1 MNFTMQNANGS
12 IEEPLA
18 LLAFR
23 QNQPYRTVVRLRID
37 FDEIS
42 LRFSQPALPDMI
54 LFLRSLSIRESNP
67 IWFTQANFPQ
77 SCVKML
83 VNPSGLSALFP
94 CLTKKF
100 ALWKLCDPA
109 HRKIFVFLVRKGAA
123 RLTPCKTDNPK
134 RRKFNKC
141 RAYGI
146 RLSNA

>member
-1 MNFTMQNANGS
+1 M
-12 IEEPLA
+12 IERHWKQRRFFKPPL
-18 LLAFR
+18 F
-23 QNQPYRTVVRLRID
+23 
-37 FDEIS
+37 
-42 LRFSQPALPDMI
+42 
-54 LFLRSLSIRESNP
+54 SLSIRESNT

-100 ALWKLCDPA
+100 ALWKLRDPA

-134 RRKFNKC
+134 RRKFNIC
-141 RAYGI
+141 RAYGV
-146 RLSNA
+146 RLSNAYTKKSSWNLKNSMTILFCGELYF

>member
-1 MNFTMQNANGS
+1 MNCLQEDSQTVEKLGLPQAKRRAGGS
-12 IEEPLA
+12 FP
-18 LLAFR
+18 
-23 QNQPYRTVVRLRID
+23 
-37 FDEIS
+37 
-42 LRFSQPALPDMI
+42 PALPDMI

-83 VNPSGLSALFP
+83 VNPSGLSVLFP

-123 RLTPCKTDNPK
+123 RPTPCKTGNPK

-146 RLSNA
+146 RVSNA